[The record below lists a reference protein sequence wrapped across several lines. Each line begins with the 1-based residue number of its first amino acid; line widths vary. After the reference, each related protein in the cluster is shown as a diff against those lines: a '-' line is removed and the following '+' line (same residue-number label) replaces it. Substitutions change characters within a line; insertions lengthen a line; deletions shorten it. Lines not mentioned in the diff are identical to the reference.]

1 MRIDS
6 IDLIRFGH
14 FANREIEFPLQ
25 NPDYHLV
32 YGDNEAGKSTLLR
45 GISGLLF
52 GIPTRTPDAH
62 SCKSSEL
69 RIGAA
74 ISSGGKSFFFR
85 RRKGTSGTLLNL
97 DEVQIQEAVL
107 GAFLQELDRDRF
119 EQLFGLN
126 HHRLRE
132 GGEELLR
139 GKGDVGSALFQAAGL
154 LDLRNLLEGI
164 DDEAKEVFSPKSRGK
179 VIGNAVEEYKDA
191 RAEVR
196 RLAITAAAVKEKQ
209 AGLERTKLNHETL
222 KTEAQS
228 LQRDLVKLSRI
239 ARNKPDLSRLYEL
252 RAALLDLGAVPS
264 LPAGSRRQRDDAVS
278 ALASATSQIEALA
291 EQIAQRGERRV
302 LNTRNQPPSASD
314 TEGSAPMRE

>member
-25 NPDYHLV
+25 NPDYQLV

-97 DEVQIQEAVL
+97 DEVQIQD
-107 GAFLQELDRDRF
+107 Q
-119 EQLFGLN
+119 N
-126 HHRLRE
+126 
-132 GGEELLR
+132 
-139 GKGDVGSALFQAAGL
+139 
-154 LDLRNLLEGI
+154 
-164 DDEAKEVFSPKSRGK
+164 
-179 VIGNAVEEYKDA
+179 
-191 RAEVR
+191 
-196 RLAITAAAVKEKQ
+196 
-209 AGLERTKLNHETL
+209 
-222 KTEAQS
+222 
-228 LQRDLVKLSRI
+228 
-239 ARNKPDLSRLYEL
+239 
-252 RAALLDLGAVPS
+252 
-264 LPAGSRRQRDDAVS
+264 
-278 ALASATSQIEALA
+278 
-291 EQIAQRGERRV
+291 
-302 LNTRNQPPSASD
+302 PSAQNPSKVNQRYGD
-314 TEGSAPMRE
+314 IRRRSRSSSSGSGFKYHTVTLYLVVN